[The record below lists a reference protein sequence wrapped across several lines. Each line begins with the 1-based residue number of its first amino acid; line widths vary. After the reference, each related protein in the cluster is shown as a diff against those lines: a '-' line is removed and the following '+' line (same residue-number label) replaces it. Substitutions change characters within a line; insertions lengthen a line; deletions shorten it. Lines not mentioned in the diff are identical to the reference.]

1 MWNSKQDFNIT
12 CTRVGKDDLG
22 MDINVRW
29 EADCLISFRKH
40 YTDSWM
46 TEVTRIEAKR
56 GKGLNKLRTYVLFKR
71 DFRLEPYLVPYM
83 CRRQE

>member
-1 MWNSKQDFNIT
+1 MVFPTVSMWNTWWSKQDFNIT

-46 TEVTRIEAKR
+46 TEVTR
-56 GKGLNKLRTYVLFKR
+56 NNLRTYVLFKR
-71 DFRLEPYLVPYM
+71 DFRLEPYLTCV
-83 CRRQE
+83 